1 MPEFFIKRTW
11 MAHKGGTKFYQVIQF
26 RRQHAGGS
34 DRHVAVHHWGPAR
47 SATEGPYT
55 RPIVG
60 GQVKVIPGDDGTAK
74 IKEKK
79 AGGYAPADNGPKS
92 WGQNIAARDVEI
104 FKKQVVTLIGAE
116 RAHLVFLEFGLI
128 EGAETDP
135 SPELETESI
144 EPAQPLSEWAGVW

>member
-26 RRQHAGGS
+26 RRQHASGS

-47 SATEGPYT
+47 SAAEGPYT

-60 GQVKVIPGDDGTAK
+60 GRVEVILGDDGTAK

-79 AGGYAPADNGPKS
+79 AGGYIPDDGPES
-92 WGQNIAARDVEI
+92 WAQNIATRDVLN

-116 RAHLVFLEFGLI
+116 RGHLVFLELGLI

-135 SPELETESI
+135 STEPETESI